1 MPKITEIRIIMG
13 TLVHN
18 KSFNRSF
25 QVLEEMEAGLV
36 LTGPEVK
43 SLKSGHAD
51 LKGAFISIK
60 NGKATLKKMYIAPYQ
75 KASKTLASYNPER
88 ERALLLHRKEML
100 YLANKTD
107 SKGLTIVPV
116 SVYTTRRL
124 IKVKI
129 ALVKG
134 KKQFDKRQDIK
145 KREMDRS
152 IAQHLKN

>member
-1 MPKITEIRIIMG
+1 MS

-18 KSFNRSF
+18 KNFNRSF

-43 SLKSGHAD
+43 SLKTGHAD

-60 NGKATLKKMYIAPYQ
+60 NNRASLKKMYIAPYQ
-75 KASKTLASYNPER
+75 KAAKTLASYNPER
-88 ERALLLHRKEML
+88 ERTLLLHRKEML

-107 SKGLTIVPV
+107 SRGLTIVPV

-145 KREMDRS
+145 KREIQRT
-152 IAQHLKN
+152 IAKALKN

>member
-1 MPKITEIRIIMG
+1 MS
-13 TLVHN
+13 TLAHN
-18 KSFNRSF
+18 KNFNRSF
-25 QVLEEMEAGLV
+25 QVLEELEAGLV

-43 SLKSGHAD
+43 SLKMGQAD

-60 NGKATLKKMYIAPYQ
+60 NGRAMLKKMYIAPYQ
-75 KASKTLASYNPER
+75 KAAKNLAAYNPER
-88 ERALLLHRKEML
+88 DRPILLHRREML

-107 SKGLTIVPV
+107 SKGLTIMPI

-145 KREMDRS
+145 KREINRT
-152 IAQHLKN
+152 IARHLKR

>member
-1 MPKITEIRIIMG
+1 MG

-25 QVLEEMEAGLV
+25 QVLEEMEAGLA

-75 KASKTLASYNPER
+75 KAAKTLASYNPER
-88 ERALLLHRKEML
+88 ERVLLLHRKEML

-145 KREMDRS
+145 KRELDRS

>member
-1 MPKITEIRIIMG
+1 MG

-25 QVLEEMEAGLV
+25 QVLEELEAGLA

-51 LKGAFISIK
+51 LKGAFVSIK
-60 NGKATLKKMYIAPYQ
+60 NGQATLKKMYIAPYQ
-75 KASKTLASYNPER
+75 KAAKTLANYQPDR
-88 ERALLLHRKEML
+88 ERKLLLHRKELL

-145 KREMDRS
+145 KREIERNL
-152 IAQHLKN
+152 AQNLKR

>member
-1 MPKITEIRIIMG
+1 MS

-25 QVLEEMEAGLV
+25 QVLEELEAGLV

-43 SLKSGHAD
+43 SLKAGHAD
-51 LKGAFISIK
+51 LKGAFVSIK
-60 NGKATLKKMYIAPYQ
+60 NSQAFLKKMYIAPYN
-75 KASKTLASYNPER
+75 KAVKGLADYNPER
-88 ERALLLHRKEML
+88 DRALLLHRKEML
-100 YLANKTD
+100 YLSSKTD
-107 SKGLTIVPV
+107 SKGLTIMPI

-145 KREMDRS
+145 KREINRT
-152 IAQHLKN
+152 IARHLKY

>member
-1 MPKITEIRIIMG
+1 MS
-13 TLVHN
+13 TLAYN
-18 KSFNRSF
+18 KNFNRSF
-25 QVLEEMEAGLV
+25 QVLEELEAGLV

-60 NGKATLKKMYIAPYQ
+60 NGRAMLKKMYIAPYQ
-75 KASKTLASYNPER
+75 KAAKTLASYNPER
-88 ERALLLHRKEML
+88 DRSVLLHRKEML

-107 SKGLTIVPV
+107 SKGLTIMPI

-145 KREMDRS
+145 KREIDRT
-152 IAQHLKN
+152 IARHLKR